1 MICEAEAEA
10 RGRAFAPIRN
20 GGPGRGGPEP
30 QGWPGAAP
38 GGWPPG
44 ARGRGGGRAD
54 GGGRGVPGAPG
65 REAAAEMR
73 RLRAQ
78 GHRASCPRGR
88 AERRHP
94 GARGAP
100 GRTRACLVRAR
111 GGLARGGRGEMPA
124 RVCRAAPHAG
134 CRRAG
139 MRRGRGPK
147 GAGGPRARA
156 RSDSGTAAGG
166 PSRTRA
172 APRASR
178 PALARL
184 MRPRAGVRRASPGG
198 SRAITAGP
206 HPSRPAGWGA
216 RFCASGPWSRRRGGA
231 EFGEAAR
238 PGTRHAPARI
248 GRPRAGGRQG
258 RLRGELRRGL
268 RGPAGAPRGLR
279 ARGDPHELRRGLRG
293 PACGPH
299 RGTARGPPAG
309 RVGGML
315 RPSRPADPAAWPI
328 KRHDRG
334 GGRTPPSRGG
344 EAPARA
350 LPRNAPPSGAG
361 VVADRQAGER
371 HRPAGG
377 GPRLLGLHTC
387 AAACQSFNG
396 IKRRVAACSKT
407 SPKRG
412 PTTECHFIEPKQTA
426 RQRLEGTGPRVRTPL
441 VYQDV

>member
-1 MICEAEAEA
+1 MPRSGTAGRDAAGRNHKAGRGPRREDGRRERGGEAAGGLMAGAVEFPAPPAGRPRRRCGGCGPKRITHPA
-10 RGRAFAPIRN
+10 RAGGPN
-20 GGPGRGGPEP
+20 GGIPGRGGHP
-30 QGWPGAAP
+30 AAL
-38 GGWPPG
+38 
-44 ARGRGGGRAD
+44 GRA
-54 GGGRGVPGAPG
+54 P
-65 REAAAEMR
+65 E
-73 RLRAQ
+73 
-78 GHRASCPRGR
+78 
-88 AERRHP
+88 
-94 GARGAP
+94 
-100 GRTRACLVRAR
+100 RAR

-248 GRPRAGGRQG
+248 GRPRAGCRQG

-377 GPRLLGLHTC
+377 GRGFWDYTRAPPLAKVLMGSRGGL
-387 AAACQSFNG
+387 
-396 IKRRVAACSKT
+396 
-407 SPKRG
+407 
-412 PTTECHFIEPKQTA
+412 
-426 RQRLEGTGPRVRTPL
+426 PRVPRRPQNAGLQRSVTL
-441 VYQDV
+441 